1 MGSSCWLIAV
11 FVVVTILDLSNTG
24 LVKKMLRHRRE
35 TLTSAI
41 GENITLPRP
50 DLPVVFNH
58 VYNINVPAGSLCSVD
73 LDSPGDS
80 ELEPKDAPYG
90 SRITEP
96 TLNGENQI
104 VFTHRINIPKQAC
117 GCSDGLPDL
126 KDLLSRLEV
135 LEGEI
140 SSLREQCSGESGCC
154 AAQVRGEV
162 GTKPYCNGRGNFST
176 EICGCICEPGWR
188 GPNCTEQEC
197 PDNCSDQGRCVDSKC
212 ECFPGFSG
220 ADCSQ
225 RTCPVNC
232 GRNGRCVDGLCVCA
246 KGFSGHDCSETDCL
260 NNCLGRGTCKDGDC
274 VCDLPWAGFDCSELI
289 CPNDCYDRG
298 RCNNGTCEC
307 DEGFTGADCSEY
319 GCPKKCLGRG
329 FCLEGR
335 CVCSAGYTGQ
345 DCSELTC
352 LHDCSG
358 RGRCAKGI
366 CICDAGFH
374 GEDCSQLSC
383 PNNCNYRG
391 RCINGRCTC
400 DAGFQGEDCSEL
412 SCPNDCQHRGRCVNG
427 QCVCNEGYTG
437 EDCSIRACPNDCSGR
452 GHCKGGQCLC
462 HPDFTGEDCSQLSC
476 SNNCQNRGRC
486 VAGQCVCDMG
496 FAGEDCS
503 LKACLNGC
511 LGRGQCVDGRCV
523 CQEGYAGED
532 CSEETCPAHCN
543 DRGRCINRACV
554 CDAGYAGPDCRHLS
568 CPNNCNDQGQ
578 CVNGQCVCDEGY
590 VGYDC
595 SQVSAPKDLTVTDVN
610 AKSVNLTWMNE
621 MLVTEYLVTYAPTA
635 PGGLRHEFTVPGDR
649 TATTIGELEP
659 GIEYMINVYAVLN
672 NKKSIPVSARVATY
686 LPQPDGLKF
695 KSVRET
701 SVEVSWDQLDNLFDK
716 WELTFRKMDE
726 DNGKIVNT
734 LNPEDTSFTQH
745 GLGPGQEYEVSVGI
759 VKNNTRGPPVT
770 RTVLTRIDA
779 PQQVEVRDV
788 TDTFGLISW
797 SQPVA
802 EIDRITLSFGPT
814 SDSSDRTVVHL
825 SSSDSQYK
833 VDGLTP
839 DTEYEVLLVS
849 RRGGVSSEPAS
860 KNFITDLDAPR
871 DVQVVGHTENSITLE
886 WMNSQAPVDGY
897 RLKYGPVSTSAH
909 SEDQV
914 SRGPGYTTRATLTGL
929 KPGTE
934 YGIGVTGVKRE
945 RESLPATA
953 NAVTDLD
960 APRDL
965 EVADSTETSMTLVWK
980 RPRAKISNYR
990 LVFVSADGRREEV
1003 DVPSAATTYTLNNLT
1018 PGVRYSISLT
1028 AERGRKKSEPAMLSA
1043 STASFTFYL
1052 AESNPELSAVTG
1064 VDENIISFL
1073 PIDNPDTQFS
1083 GIGVEDQTGTLAVS
1097 DVTSDG
1103 FILSW
1108 ETKGHFLYDSYAVEL
1123 KDVLGESGIQEFH
1136 FQANTTGTR
1145 IHGLNSSTEYQ
1156 VKLYGVSSSQR
1167 SLALEAVAVTAPK
1180 SASAD
1185 VVALRVKSVPAT
1197 QAVPF
1202 TEVATTTTLSPF
1214 KTEGPVTGAL
1224 GFKPD
1229 GSGQDPPRDLSVSN
1243 STNTSLTLTWSAP
1256 DGVFDGFRVELKH
1269 LSNNGSA
1276 NVKLVPGGA
1285 KGAQIGDLKP
1295 GMQYE
1300 VSLYGMVDGEQSP
1313 PVLVL
1318 ANTTKEEKVPQ
1329 MGSLTVS
1336 DVSWDS
1342 FNVSWTVEEDDFESF
1357 VIEVENAEGGPERQ
1371 NLSLSG
1377 DALSLFM
1384 SGLSP
1389 STTYLISLYGVYRGS
1404 VLGPLFAEAT
1414 TVKAPVVGSLY
1425 VGNITSE
1432 SFSVFWNG
1440 SEGVFEGFVLEIID
1454 SSWRREPLEFNISQ
1468 NATSHDITGL
1478 LPDTDYIAYLYG
1490 TVQGRRTIAVS
1501 TVASTAA
1508 QPDLSGLVVSNIT
1521 SDRLSLLW
1529 RTGEKAFDNFIVEV
1543 RESALP
1549 SQAMGRT
1556 LPGGARST
1564 VLTGLKGNTRYNIKL
1579 YANSGGQNTAPLTA
1593 VATTEAK
1600 PKLGRLSVSKI
1611 NINNFTLAW
1620 RTVSGHFD
1628 GFDLRV
1634 TDRDMLYDTVEL
1646 RPSGNMR
1653 KVVVGGLVDSTT
1665 YDIELYG
1672 LSHGRRTPMVST
1684 QTTTASLPKVENLTV
1699 SDITAY
1705 GFRVSWAPQDGGQ
1718 PARKKF
1724 SHFHIELSDSGRLL
1738 EPQEYTVPGNQT
1750 SMDIWGLITGIGY
1763 EVKLTGVTVSGL
1775 RSRPLTTVAV
1785 TEAEPEIE
1793 HLFVSDVTP
1802 ESFRLA
1808 WTAEEDVFDRFV
1820 IKVRDSRKLAHPQ
1833 EYNVAGDERTK
1844 VLTNLMGGTEYDIE
1858 LYGVTLEHR
1867 SQPITAVARTGL
1879 GTPRGIRF
1887 SEITDTSGRVHWTI
1901 PHAKVDTYRVT
1912 YRPLQEGNPT
1922 TVIVDGTDSQTI
1934 LPNLIPGE
1942 TYHVTV
1948 TAVKGLEESDPVTDT
1963 LTTALDMPR
1972 SLTAVNI
1979 TDSDALLLW
1988 QPSVATVDGYVITYT
2003 TDTGT
2008 PMVERVSGNI
2018 VEFEMNSLTPASQYI
2033 VNVYGT
2039 KGDLKSPSATTEF
2052 TTDVDPPRDL
2062 AASNIQRDSAVLTWQ
2077 PPRATITGYILYFES
2092 SDGSLREVVLDPTVT
2107 SYNLAELSPS
2117 TVHNVRLQAVAG
2129 AQRSRSTYTVFT
2141 TVGMLYRNPKD
2152 CSQTLLNGDPTSG
2165 LHTIYLGG
2173 KEDQP
2178 QQVYCDM
2185 TSDGGGWLVILRRL
2199 NGATEFFRNWRNYT
2213 NGFGD
2218 MKDEFWLGLSS
2229 LHKITSAGHYE
2240 LRVDLR
2246 DGAETVYAQYDKFY
2260 VAEPRTRY
2268 KLQIGAYS
2276 GTAGD
2281 SMSYHQNRP
2290 FSTYDNDNDIAVTN
2304 CALSYKGAFWYKNCH
2319 RVNLMGRYGDNSHS
2333 KGINWFHWKGHEHS
2347 IPFAEMKIRPVDF
2360 RNLEGRRKRS

>member
-140 SSLREQCSGESGCC
+140 SSLREQCMNRETCLIIPIHG
-154 AAQVRGEV
+154 QIN
-162 GTKPYCNGRGNFST
+162 PYCNGRGNFST

-1043 STASFTFYL
+1043 ST
-1052 AESNPELSAVTG
+1052 ESNPELSAVTG

-1097 DVTSDG
+1097 D
-1103 FILSW
+1103 
-1108 ETKGHFLYDSYAVEL
+1108 
-1123 KDVLGESGIQEFH
+1123 
-1136 FQANTTGTR
+1136 
-1145 IHGLNSSTEYQ
+1145 
-1156 VKLYGVSSSQR
+1156 
-1167 SLALEAVAVTAPK
+1167 
-1180 SASAD
+1180 
-1185 VVALRVKSVPAT
+1185 
-1197 QAVPF
+1197 
-1202 TEVATTTTLSPF
+1202 
-1214 KTEGPVTGAL
+1214 
-1224 GFKPD
+1224 
-1229 GSGQDPPRDLSVSN
+1229 
-1243 STNTSLTLTWSAP
+1243 
-1256 DGVFDGFRVELKH
+1256 
-1269 LSNNGSA
+1269 
-1276 NVKLVPGGA
+1276 
-1285 KGAQIGDLKP
+1285 IGDLKP

-1318 ANTTKEEKVPQ
+1318 ANTTKGT
-1329 MGSLTVS
+1329 M
-1336 DVSWDS
+1336 
-1342 FNVSWTVEEDDFESF
+1342 ES
-1357 VIEVENAEGGPERQ
+1357 P
-1371 NLSLSG
+1371 
-1377 DALSLFM
+1377 
-1384 SGLSP
+1384 
-1389 STTYLISLYGVYRGS
+1389 T
-1404 VLGPLFAEAT
+1404 
-1414 TVKAPVVGSLY
+1414 
-1425 VGNITSE
+1425 
-1432 SFSVFWNG
+1432 
-1440 SEGVFEGFVLEIID
+1440 
-1454 SSWRREPLEFNISQ
+1454 
-1468 NATSHDITGL
+1468 
-1478 LPDTDYIAYLYG
+1478 
-1490 TVQGRRTIAVS
+1490 
-1501 TVASTAA
+1501 
-1508 QPDLSGLVVSNIT
+1508 PDLSGLVVSNIT

-1593 VATTEAK
+1593 VATT
-1600 PKLGRLSVSKI
+1600 
-1611 NINNFTLAW
+1611 
-1620 RTVSGHFD
+1620 
-1628 GFDLRV
+1628 
-1634 TDRDMLYDTVEL
+1634 
-1646 RPSGNMR
+1646 
-1653 KVVVGGLVDSTT
+1653 
-1665 YDIELYG
+1665 
-1672 LSHGRRTPMVST
+1672 
-1684 QTTTASLPKVENLTV
+1684 VENLTV

-1867 SQPITAVARTGL
+1867 SQPITAVARTG
-1879 GTPRGIRF
+1879 RVGIRF

-2003 TDTGT
+2003 TDT
-2008 PMVERVSGNI
+2008 VSGNI

>member
-140 SSLREQCSGESGCC
+140 SSLREQGMNRETCLIIPIHG
-154 AAQVRGEV
+154 QIN
-162 GTKPYCNGRGNFST
+162 PYCNGRGNFST

-1043 STASFTFYL
+1043 STAVHHTNFLVFCVQTFSTTLTDILNISAFIPPCLASPLYFCSCVSKNNSFFPPSHAST
-1052 AESNPELSAVTG
+1052 
-1064 VDENIISFL
+1064 
-1073 PIDNPDTQFS
+1073 
-1083 GIGVEDQTGTLAVS
+1083 
-1097 DVTSDG
+1097 
-1103 FILSW
+1103 
-1108 ETKGHFLYDSYAVEL
+1108 DSPC
-1123 KDVLGESGIQEFH
+1123 FR
-1136 FQANTTGTR
+1136 NC
-1145 IHGLNSSTEYQ
+1145 
-1156 VKLYGVSSSQR
+1156 VK
-1167 SLALEAVAVTAPK
+1167 SLAQLCCYA
-1180 SASAD
+1180 
-1185 VVALRVKSVPAT
+1185 
-1197 QAVPF
+1197 
-1202 TEVATTTTLSPF
+1202 
-1214 KTEGPVTGAL
+1214 
-1224 GFKPD
+1224 
-1229 GSGQDPPRDLSVSN
+1229 
-1243 STNTSLTLTWSAP
+1243 
-1256 DGVFDGFRVELKH
+1256 
-1269 LSNNGSA
+1269 
-1276 NVKLVPGGA
+1276 
-1285 KGAQIGDLKP
+1285 
-1295 GMQYE
+1295 
-1300 VSLYGMVDGEQSP
+1300 
-1313 PVLVL
+1313 
-1318 ANTTKEEKVPQ
+1318 EKVPQ

-1414 TVKAPVVGSLY
+1414 T
-1425 VGNITSE
+1425 
-1432 SFSVFWNG
+1432 
-1440 SEGVFEGFVLEIID
+1440 
-1454 SSWRREPLEFNISQ
+1454 
-1468 NATSHDITGL
+1468 
-1478 LPDTDYIAYLYG
+1478 
-1490 TVQGRRTIAVS
+1490 
-1501 TVASTAA
+1501 AA

-1564 VLTGLKGNTRYNIKL
+1564 
-1579 YANSGGQNTAPLTA
+1579 
-1593 VATTEAK
+1593 
-1600 PKLGRLSVSKI
+1600 
-1611 NINNFTLAW
+1611 
-1620 RTVSGHFD
+1620 
-1628 GFDLRV
+1628 
-1634 TDRDMLYDTVEL
+1634 
-1646 RPSGNMR
+1646 
-1653 KVVVGGLVDSTT
+1653 VVVGGLVDSTT

-2185 TSDGGGWLVILRRL
+2185 TSDGGGWLVSI
-2199 NGATEFFRNWRNYT
+2199 WC
-2213 NGFGD
+2213 
-2218 MKDEFWLGLSS
+2218 SS
-2229 LHKITSAGHYE
+2229 ELHKWICLHKITSAGHYE

>member
-140 SSLREQCSGESGCC
+140 SSLREQGMNRETCLIIPIHG
-154 AAQVRGEV
+154 QIN
-162 GTKPYCNGRGNFST
+162 PYCNGRGNFST

-1043 STASFTFYL
+1043 STA
-1052 AESNPELSAVTG
+1052 
-1064 VDENIISFL
+1064 
-1073 PIDNPDTQFS
+1073 
-1083 GIGVEDQTGTLAVS
+1083 
-1097 DVTSDG
+1097 
-1103 FILSW
+1103 
-1108 ETKGHFLYDSYAVEL
+1108 
-1123 KDVLGESGIQEFH
+1123 
-1136 FQANTTGTR
+1136 NTT
-1145 IHGLNSSTEYQ
+1145 
-1156 VKLYGVSSSQR
+1156 
-1167 SLALEAVAVTAPK
+1167 
-1180 SASAD
+1180 
-1185 VVALRVKSVPAT
+1185 
-1197 QAVPF
+1197 
-1202 TEVATTTTLSPF
+1202 
-1214 KTEGPVTGAL
+1214 
-1224 GFKPD
+1224 
-1229 GSGQDPPRDLSVSN
+1229 
-1243 STNTSLTLTWSAP
+1243 
-1256 DGVFDGFRVELKH
+1256 
-1269 LSNNGSA
+1269 
-1276 NVKLVPGGA
+1276 
-1285 KGAQIGDLKP
+1285 
-1295 GMQYE
+1295 
-1300 VSLYGMVDGEQSP
+1300 
-1313 PVLVL
+1313 
-1318 ANTTKEEKVPQ
+1318 KVPQ

-1414 TVKAPVVGSLY
+1414 TG
-1425 VGNITSE
+1425 TS
-1432 SFSVFWNG
+1432 
-1440 SEGVFEGFVLEIID
+1440 
-1454 SSWRREPLEFNISQ
+1454 
-1468 NATSHDITGL
+1468 
-1478 LPDTDYIAYLYG
+1478 
-1490 TVQGRRTIAVS
+1490 
-1501 TVASTAA
+1501 A

-1785 TEAEPEIE
+1785 
-1793 HLFVSDVTP
+1793 
-1802 ESFRLA
+1802 
-1808 WTAEEDVFDRFV
+1808 
-1820 IKVRDSRKLAHPQ
+1820 
-1833 EYNVAGDERTK
+1833 
-1844 VLTNLMGGTEYDIE
+1844 
-1858 LYGVTLEHR
+1858 
-1867 SQPITAVARTGL
+1867 TGL

-2185 TSDGGGWLVILRRL
+2185 TSDGGGWLVSI
-2199 NGATEFFRNWRNYT
+2199 WC
-2213 NGFGD
+2213 
-2218 MKDEFWLGLSS
+2218 SS
-2229 LHKITSAGHYE
+2229 ELHKWICLHKITSAGHYE

>member
-140 SSLREQCSGESGCC
+140 SSLREQCMNRETCLIIPIHG
-154 AAQVRGEV
+154 QIN
-162 GTKPYCNGRGNFST
+162 PYCNGRGNFST

-1043 STASFTFYL
+1043 ST
-1052 AESNPELSAVTG
+1052 
-1064 VDENIISFL
+1064 
-1073 PIDNPDTQFS
+1073 
-1083 GIGVEDQTGTLAVS
+1083 
-1097 DVTSDG
+1097 
-1103 FILSW
+1103 
-1108 ETKGHFLYDSYAVEL
+1108 
-1123 KDVLGESGIQEFH
+1123 GESFVNLPYI
-1136 FQANTTGTR
+1136 
-1145 IHGLNSSTEYQ
+1145 I
-1156 VKLYGVSSSQR
+1156 
-1167 SLALEAVAVTAPK
+1167 
-1180 SASAD
+1180 
-1185 VVALRVKSVPAT
+1185 
-1197 QAVPF
+1197 
-1202 TEVATTTTLSPF
+1202 
-1214 KTEGPVTGAL
+1214 PVHEDL
-1224 GFKPD
+1224 D
-1229 GSGQDPPRDLSVSN
+1229 G
-1243 STNTSLTLTWSAP
+1243 LTLTWSAP

-1318 ANTTKEEKVPQ
+1318 ANTTKGTMESPT

-1414 TVKAPVVGSLY
+1414 
-1425 VGNITSE
+1425 
-1432 SFSVFWNG
+1432 
-1440 SEGVFEGFVLEIID
+1440 
-1454 SSWRREPLEFNISQ
+1454 
-1468 NATSHDITGL
+1468 
-1478 LPDTDYIAYLYG
+1478 
-1490 TVQGRRTIAVS
+1490 
-1501 TVASTAA
+1501 TAA

-1684 QTTTASLPKVENLTV
+1684 QTTTEFCNHCTHPVCPLLQYPISTYTMLCSLKKKKTLTISSASLPKVENLTV

>member
-140 SSLREQCSGESGCC
+140 SSLREQCMNRETCLIIPIHG
-154 AAQVRGEV
+154 QIN
-162 GTKPYCNGRGNFST
+162 PYCNGRGNFST

-1043 STASFTFYL
+1043 ST
-1052 AESNPELSAVTG
+1052 ESNPELSAVTG

-1097 DVTSDG
+1097 D
-1103 FILSW
+1103 
-1108 ETKGHFLYDSYAVEL
+1108 
-1123 KDVLGESGIQEFH
+1123 
-1136 FQANTTGTR
+1136 
-1145 IHGLNSSTEYQ
+1145 
-1156 VKLYGVSSSQR
+1156 
-1167 SLALEAVAVTAPK
+1167 
-1180 SASAD
+1180 
-1185 VVALRVKSVPAT
+1185 
-1197 QAVPF
+1197 
-1202 TEVATTTTLSPF
+1202 
-1214 KTEGPVTGAL
+1214 
-1224 GFKPD
+1224 
-1229 GSGQDPPRDLSVSN
+1229 
-1243 STNTSLTLTWSAP
+1243 
-1256 DGVFDGFRVELKH
+1256 
-1269 LSNNGSA
+1269 
-1276 NVKLVPGGA
+1276 
-1285 KGAQIGDLKP
+1285 IGDLKP

-1318 ANTTKEEKVPQ
+1318 ANTTKGTMESPT

-1404 VLGPLFAEAT
+1404 VLG
-1414 TVKAPVVGSLY
+1414 LY

-1432 SFSVFWNG
+1432 
-1440 SEGVFEGFVLEIID
+1440 
-1454 SSWRREPLEFNISQ
+1454 
-1468 NATSHDITGL
+1468 T
-1478 LPDTDYIAYLYG
+1478 
-1490 TVQGRRTIAVS
+1490 
-1501 TVASTAA
+1501 A

-1593 VATTEAK
+1593 VAT
-1600 PKLGRLSVSKI
+1600 
-1611 NINNFTLAW
+1611 
-1620 RTVSGHFD
+1620 
-1628 GFDLRV
+1628 
-1634 TDRDMLYDTVEL
+1634 
-1646 RPSGNMR
+1646 
-1653 KVVVGGLVDSTT
+1653 
-1665 YDIELYG
+1665 
-1672 LSHGRRTPMVST
+1672 
-1684 QTTTASLPKVENLTV
+1684 
-1699 SDITAY
+1699 
-1705 GFRVSWAPQDGGQ
+1705 
-1718 PARKKF
+1718 
-1724 SHFHIELSDSGRLL
+1724 
-1738 EPQEYTVPGNQT
+1738 
-1750 SMDIWGLITGIGY
+1750 
-1763 EVKLTGVTVSGL
+1763 
-1775 RSRPLTTVAV
+1775 

-1867 SQPITAVARTGL
+1867 SQPITAVARTG
-1879 GTPRGIRF
+1879 RVGIRF

-2003 TDTGT
+2003 TDT
-2008 PMVERVSGNI
+2008 VSGNI

>member
-1043 STASFTFYL
+1043 STA
-1052 AESNPELSAVTG
+1052 
-1064 VDENIISFL
+1064 
-1073 PIDNPDTQFS
+1073 
-1083 GIGVEDQTGTLAVS
+1083 
-1097 DVTSDG
+1097 
-1103 FILSW
+1103 
-1108 ETKGHFLYDSYAVEL
+1108 
-1123 KDVLGESGIQEFH
+1123 
-1136 FQANTTGTR
+1136 
-1145 IHGLNSSTEYQ
+1145 
-1156 VKLYGVSSSQR
+1156 
-1167 SLALEAVAVTAPK
+1167 PK

-1414 TVKAPVVGSLY
+1414 
-1425 VGNITSE
+1425 
-1432 SFSVFWNG
+1432 
-1440 SEGVFEGFVLEIID
+1440 
-1454 SSWRREPLEFNISQ
+1454 
-1468 NATSHDITGL
+1468 
-1478 LPDTDYIAYLYG
+1478 
-1490 TVQGRRTIAVS
+1490 
-1501 TVASTAA
+1501 
-1508 QPDLSGLVVSNIT
+1508 
-1521 SDRLSLLW
+1521 
-1529 RTGEKAFDNFIVEV
+1529 
-1543 RESALP
+1543 
-1549 SQAMGRT
+1549 
-1556 LPGGARST
+1556 
-1564 VLTGLKGNTRYNIKL
+1564 
-1579 YANSGGQNTAPLTA
+1579 
-1593 VATTEAK
+1593 
-1600 PKLGRLSVSKI
+1600 
-1611 NINNFTLAW
+1611 
-1620 RTVSGHFD
+1620 
-1628 GFDLRV
+1628 
-1634 TDRDMLYDTVEL
+1634 
-1646 RPSGNMR
+1646 
-1653 KVVVGGLVDSTT
+1653 
-1665 YDIELYG
+1665 
-1672 LSHGRRTPMVST
+1672 
-1684 QTTTASLPKVENLTV
+1684 
-1699 SDITAY
+1699 
-1705 GFRVSWAPQDGGQ
+1705 
-1718 PARKKF
+1718 
-1724 SHFHIELSDSGRLL
+1724 
-1738 EPQEYTVPGNQT
+1738 
-1750 SMDIWGLITGIGY
+1750 
-1763 EVKLTGVTVSGL
+1763 
-1775 RSRPLTTVAV
+1775 